1 MSPESRAEASSDY
14 SGIYIRKTKRS
25 SPQENYD
32 VDNSDE
38 AAAADLFKL
47 LPVQSHT

>member
-14 SGIYIRKTKRS
+14 SGIYVRKTKC

-32 VDNSDE
+32 ADNSDE
-38 AAAADLFKL
+38 AAATDLFKL
-47 LPVQSHT
+47 LPVESHT

>member
-14 SGIYIRKTKRS
+14 SGIYIRKTKH

-38 AAAADLFKL
+38 ATAADLFKL